1 MSDDRKPPRFD
12 GGERDTL
19 LVLLQFQRESL
30 VRKLDGVSDADAR
43 SSPVASGTSL
53 LWLARHLAMAETL
66 WVLRRFA
73 ALDVPLPPSDVRPD
87 DTVADAI
94 AAYRDTWSRVDEV
107 VRGAGALDA
116 PCAGL
121 EPDQAPATLRWVLGH
136 LLEETARHAGHA
148 DILRELLDGQTG
160 R

>member
-1 MSDDRKPPRFD
+1 VTDRKPPRFD
-12 GGERDTL
+12 GDERDTL

-30 VRKLDGVSDADAR
+30 VRKLDGISDDAAR

-53 LWLARHLAMAETL
+53 LWLVEHLTMAETL

-73 ALDVPLPPSDVRPD
+73 ALDVPLPDASAGPG
-87 DTVADAI
+87 DTVAGAI
-94 AAYRDTWSRVDEV
+94 EAYRDTWARADEV
-107 VRGAGALDA
+107 IRRAPTLDA

-148 DILRELLDGQTG
+148 DILRELLDGRTG